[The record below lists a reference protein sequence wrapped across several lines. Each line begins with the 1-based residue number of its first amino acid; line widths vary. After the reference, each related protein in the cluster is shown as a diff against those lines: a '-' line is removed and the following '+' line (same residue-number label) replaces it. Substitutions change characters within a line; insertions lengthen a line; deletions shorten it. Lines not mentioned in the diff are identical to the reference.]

1 MPLHPSTAL
10 DHIIEEHK
18 DHLLSEFRAKDPRLL
33 EALEREVSRD
43 LFLAQE
49 PFYQAH
55 RPFRPGSKWAGLPI
69 DSKLAAVM
77 EERRSRG
84 RCLAERGVE
93 PRMTRMTRMAR
104 MGRGA
109 NVEHPTSNAEREAE
123 GSPRFDVGRSAFD
136 VRRSF

>member
-77 EERRSRG
+77 EDR
-84 RCLAERGVE
+84 
-93 PRMTRMTRMAR
+93 AR
-104 MGRGA
+104 KHGDRGA
-109 NVEHPTSNAEREAE
+109 VVWRKGELNH
-123 GSPRFDVGRSAFD
+123 G
-136 VRRSF
+136 